1 MILTGRRVVVKDGNV
16 DRALKKFKKKVA
28 DSGFLMK
35 LKEKEEYIKPSV
47 ERKVRKAL
55 AKKRWKK
62 YVESQKLPTKHF

>member
-1 MILTGRRVVVKDGNV
+1 MLTGRQVTVKDGNI
-16 DRALKKFKKKVA
+16 DRALRKFKKKIA
-28 DSGFLMK
+28 DSGFLLK
-35 LKEKEEYIKPSV
+35 LREKEEYVKPSV